1 RGLMEKSITANVS
14 QKSFSPTGVQTSLM
28 LKTDDGIYINLHEA
42 ALINYACMHL
52 NLDDKNMVFESWL
65 TPDAQGNKGHVQAP
79 FNTPWRTVIVSDDAR
94 DILASKITLNLNEPC
109 KLDDTSWIKPVKY
122 IGVWWEMITG
132 KSTWAYTDDLPSV
145 QLGVTD
151 FSKVKP
157 KGKHAANTAHVKEYI
172 DFAAKHGF
180 DAVLVEGWN
189 VGWEDWFGHSKD
201 YV

>member
-1 RGLMEKSITANVS
+1 
-14 QKSFSPTGVQTSLM
+14 
-28 LKTDDGIYINLHEA
+28 TDDGIYINLHDV

-52 NLDDKNMVFESWL
+52 NLDDKNNMFESCI
-65 TPDAQGNKGHVQAP
+65 TTDTNSNIDHVKAQ
-79 FNTPWRTVIVSDDAR
+79 FNTLGRTEIESDNAH
-94 DILASKITLNLNEPC
+94 DIITSKITLKLDKPC
-109 KLDDTSWIKPVKY
+109 KLDDTCWIKPVKY

-157 KGKHAANTAHVKEYI
+157 NGKHAANTAHVKEYI

-180 DAVLVEGWN
+180 DA
-189 VGWEDWFGHSKD
+189 
-201 YV
+201 